1 MARQALPRPRPG
13 GKGCPKRLVLGKTM
27 FGYWPVKGGG
37 RERLQTVGVL
47 TQVWILLD
55 FKVSSRKA
63 AVDGAAVGVSSG
75 RVQPSVQVRFFVT
88 QAVGPRGRAG
98 GTSDHF
104 HPPFKCVFA
113 FSPEVVHVGLEVQL
127 EHVVLVDVLR
137 L

>member
-1 MARQALPRPRPG
+1 MARQALPCPRPG
-13 GKGCPKRLVLGKTM
+13 GKGCPKRLVLEKTM

-37 RERLQTVGVL
+37 REPLQTIGVL

-63 AVDGAAVGVSSG
+63 AMDGAAVGV
-75 RVQPSVQVRFFVT
+75 SVQVRFFVT